1 MVSDGQKATKES
13 IKCLCLHTSVCIVFI
28 VYVERRTDAADNEK
42 AREER
47 ETPDVLRCTF
57 GI

>member
-1 MVSDGQKATKES
+1 MASDGQKASKER
-13 IKCLCLHTSVCIVFI
+13 IKCLCLQTSVYFLFI

-47 ETPDVLRCTF
+47 GTPDVL
-57 GI
+57 